1 MSTENEKGLEPTAW
15 GDPEGKGMMARIN
28 EIDFGDGVVNTPKID
43 PPAAKPAETPAVSE
57 KTDKKQAETPVTS
70 VETAEEPVIDEDFFG
85 SIESKEELKEEPKSV
100 DGFDEKTFD
109 AETEELS
116 KGMDKKAG
124 DKFKELRGELKELKS
139 KPVEAALPEDTRKEL
154 ETLRIKSEE
163 VEGLK
168 KRIEELASTSAQ
180 TKMENSDDYVNQ
192 VKAPAKKLFDRAD
205 LLSESCG
212 LDPTVIRAII
222 REQDPAAQ
230 EKLIADHLSELSIHN
245 QTKVSLMAEEFQGL
259 VSKRE
264 SMMENAEFELEKQES
279 KRIDEQNRFIEEQ
292 RNTVQKIQ
300 KEIWDKY
307 KDVIPGLLE
316 DGIETATMKKLR
328 GMGLSI
334 DFSTSRAKDQA
345 FAAFAGTV
353 LPHVVKELTALRR
366 ELAARDRAD
375 GKEVASRPKP
385 GESVKTT
392 PPADNGPKSFMERLA
407 GANFS

>member
-28 EIDFGDGVVNTPKID
+28 EIDFGDGVVNTPKIN
-43 PPAAKPAETPAVSE
+43 PPAAKPAETPVVSE
-57 KTDKKQAETPVTS
+57 KTDKKQAETSVTP

-85 SIESKEELKEEPKSV
+85 SIEPKEEPKEEPKAV
-100 DGFDEKTFD
+100 NGFDEKTFD

-116 KGMDKKAG
+116 NGMDKKAG

-139 KPVEAALPEDTRKEL
+139 KPVEAALPEDARKEL

-168 KRIEELASTSAQ
+168 KRVEELASTSAQ
-180 TKMENSDDYVNQ
+180 TKMENSDEYLKE
-192 VKAPAKKLFDRAD
+192 VKLPAKSLFENAD
-205 LLSESCG
+205 KLSEIYNMEPDV
-212 LDPTVIRAII
+212 LRAII
-222 REQDPAAQ
+222 RENDRKRQN
-230 EKLIADHLSELSIHN
+230 ELIGEHLSEFSDFDRNEAYRMI
-245 QTKVSLMAEEFQGL
+245 QDFKGL
-259 VSKRE
+259 VTKRE
-264 SMMENAEFELEKQES
+264 LMMENAQDHLEKQES